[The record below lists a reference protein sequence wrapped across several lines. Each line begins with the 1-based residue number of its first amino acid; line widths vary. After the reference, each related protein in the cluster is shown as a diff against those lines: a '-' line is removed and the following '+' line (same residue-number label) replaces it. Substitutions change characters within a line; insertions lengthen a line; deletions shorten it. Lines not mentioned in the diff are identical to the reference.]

1 MQSLSIGH
9 RNLIPGLGE
18 NVGEIEKTEL
28 VIVNT
33 F

>member
-9 RNLIPGLGE
+9 LNLILGLGE
-18 NVGEIEKTEL
+18 NAGEIEKTEL